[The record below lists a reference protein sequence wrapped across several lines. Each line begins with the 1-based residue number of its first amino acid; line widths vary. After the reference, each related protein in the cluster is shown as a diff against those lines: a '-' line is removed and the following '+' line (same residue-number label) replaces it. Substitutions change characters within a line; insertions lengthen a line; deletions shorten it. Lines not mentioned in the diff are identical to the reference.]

1 LVGVFRVRCFGGNN
15 IACGDAMSRGLF
27 RVEVRI
33 QYANGAVGEAH
44 IVQEH
49 LVTIREVRQCLDRC
63 ARLAETL
70 REEPAAA
77 EEQRQSFKV
86 VG

>member
-1 LVGVFRVRCFGGNN
+1 V
-15 IACGDAMSRGLF
+15 SRGLF
-27 RVEVRI
+27 RVEIRI

-49 LVTIREVRQCLDRC
+49 LVTVKEVKQCLDRA
-63 ARLAETL
+63 ARLAESL
-70 REEPAAA
+70 REDPIAA

>member
-1 LVGVFRVRCFGGNN
+1 
-15 IACGDAMSRGLF
+15 MSRGLF

>member
-1 LVGVFRVRCFGGNN
+1 
-15 IACGDAMSRGLF
+15 MSRGLF
-27 RVEVRI
+27 RVEIRI

-49 LVTIREVRQCLDRC
+49 LVTVKEVKQCLDRA
-63 ARLAETL
+63 ARLAESL
-70 REEPAAA
+70 REDPIAA
-77 EEQRQSFKV
+77 EEQRRDFKV

>member
-1 LVGVFRVRCFGGNN
+1 MRCHDRHN
-15 IACGDAMSRGLF
+15 IACGDAVSRGLF
-27 RVEVRI
+27 RVEIRI

-49 LVTIREVRQCLDRC
+49 LVTVKEVRQCLDRA
-63 ARLAETL
+63 ARLAESL
-70 REEPAAA
+70 REDPIAA
-77 EEQRQSFKV
+77 EEQRRDFKV